1 MRYILLHV
9 SIIVTIF
16 FIFYIYREL
25 YYCEMYILHIFY
37 SNAVIVIRYFISAL
51 VLPVDLTLMLAT
63 GLILAVSCLQLFVM
77 NDNRN
82 IC

>member
-1 MRYILLHV
+1 MLAL
-9 SIIVTIF
+9 SLQFF